1 MAERVTR
8 AEAEPQALKQTPCG
22 LCRVLRGSPCGDA
35 GADGGTRTRDL
46 FLTKKVLY
54 LLSHSSKF
62 AVYITLFLQ
71 VRFRREPKVQNFSLS
86 LPFRTVFV
94 AMPSPRKKTRPR
106 SAVLF
111 GADGGTRTR
120 DLFLTKEVLYLLSY
134 ISVSMILTVC
144 GDLRLP
150 AFLPLAGVTKEV
162 LYLLSYISMADD
174 AAFRAGSRRRM
185 LYDYMFSPRLCQRN
199 SGSRPRFFGGRGE

>member
-35 GADGGTRTRDL
+35 
-46 FLTKKVLY
+46 
-54 LLSHSSKF
+54 
-62 AVYITLFLQ
+62 
-71 VRFRREPKVQNFSLS
+71 
-86 LPFRTVFV
+86 
-94 AMPSPRKKTRPR
+94 
-106 SAVLF
+106 

-199 SGSRPRFFGGRGE
+199 SGSRPRFFGGRGEGARTGGEERPGTGGGAPGGDGSTVRRG